1 MESVEKFFRKLKF
14 FFEDHAK
21 VRSRLELLE
30 KKFEQLEHRLEQL
43 ELRYMELAK
52 YHVLDHS
59 GIGPIFPEDTKDEV
73 LNLFFKGANEV
84 LKYGWDGKPNSI
96 EEDK

>member
-30 KKFEQLEHRLEQL
+30 KKFEQLEVDYL
-43 ELRYMELAK
+43 ELKAQYVQEHYEIK
-52 YHVLDHS
+52 E
-59 GIGPIFPEDTKDEV
+59 FPENTEDKV
-73 LNLFFKGANEV
+73 VNLFLKGANSI